1 MFTTVVAGAAFA
13 SSTGL
18 GSASGL
24 HLLPRPSIVTV
35 HAHCPGFAPHGGV
48 TVAVA
53 TDPGAE
59 EILDERFR
67 ALGIPL
73 VREAAVN
80 DPVNIRVRIEP
91 GPEQSYRLSVGSG
104 GIEIRAADAAG
115 AFYAFASLSQ
125 LARKTSDGVI
135 FPCLD
140 IADTPAMRW
149 RILSDDVSRGPLPS
163 MRYFK
168 ERIRTIAAFKMNG
181 YSPYMEH
188 VFVDPK
194 HPLPAPLDGIT
205 PRELAE
211 LDAYARRFHVAFIPD
226 QQTFAH
232 MHNTLRWERYA
243 PAAELPHG
251 FLLSPADPH
260 GQRYVRDLIAD
271 EFTAVPHP
279 PFFHIGSDE
288 PLDLGRGL
296 SKTLMERE
304 GEGPL
309 YVRHVVDT
317 AKYVS
322 EKFGARPLIW
332 DDALSR
338 HPELFT
344 LLPKS
349 LVFVNWHY
357 GAEKTFVPYIKRI
370 ADGGLEQMV
379 APSVGNAD
387 ELYPDLNISLAN
399 INRFVS
405 DGKAAHVLGMF
416 ETVWHDDGETL
427 FEATWYPLLFGAAS
441 AWEEHPV
448 DRARF
453 AADFPWTFFG
463 VDDKRYS
470 GDIADLAQARRLLHA
485 GSDRA
490 FWRDAFAPNF
500 LTGELAEVNFS
511 AIRLAAEGAIEHL
524 RTAAFAPMHENVA
537 KVMHLAARRYDVL
550 GRDAQIAVEARGY
563 YDDARAHADGKHDD
577 IVYRDL
583 FTAKYLLWEQRDMF
597 LELEPLVRS
606 AWEYEDRPSH
616 ELSVLERYHM
626 AAQRAIERADA
637 IDRATY
643 EGYRHFGT
651 LPPFDQVL

>member
-1 MFTTVVAGAAFA
+1 M
-13 SSTGL
+13 
-18 GSASGL
+18 
-24 HLLPRPSIVTV
+24 
-35 HAHCPGFAPHGGV
+35 
-48 TVAVA
+48 
-53 TDPGAE
+53 
-59 EILDERFR
+59 LDERFR

-73 VREAAVN
+73 VRQAAPNEPANV
-80 DPVNIRVRIEP
+80 RVRIEP

-104 GIEIRAADAAG
+104 GVEIRATDADG
-115 AFYAFASLSQ
+115 AFYAFATLSQ
-125 LARKTSDGVI
+125 LARKSRDGSV
-135 FPCLD
+135 FPCVD
-140 IADTPAMRW
+140 VDDAPAMSR
-149 RILSDDVSRGPLPS
+149 RILSDDVSRGPLPT

-188 VFVDPK
+188 VFLDPK

-205 PRELAE
+205 QKELAE

-251 FLLSPADPH
+251 YLLSPADPL
-260 GQRYVRDLIAD
+260 GQRYVRDVIAD
-271 EFTAVPHP
+271 EFAAVPHP

-296 SKTLMERE
+296 SKTLAERE

-317 AKYVS
+317 AKYV

-344 LLPKS
+344 MLPQS

-357 GAEKTFVPYIKRI
+357 GAEKTFMPYIKRI
-370 ADGGLEQMV
+370 ADGGFEQMV
-379 APSVGNAD
+379 APSVGNTD
-387 ELYPDLNISLAN
+387 ELFPDLNVSLAN

-427 FEATWYPLLFGAAS
+427 FEATWYPLLYGAAS
-441 AWEEHPV
+441 AWEQHSV

-470 GDIADLAQARRLLHA
+470 DDIADLAAARGFLHA
-485 GSDRA
+485 GSDRV
-490 FWRDAFAPNF
+490 FWRDAFAPDF
-500 LTGELAEVNFS
+500 LTGELAGVHFS
-511 AIRLAAEGAIEHL
+511 ALRLAAERAIEHL
-524 RTAAFAPMHENVA
+524 RTAASAPMHANAA

-550 GRDAQIAVEARGY
+550 GRDAQIAEETREY
-563 YDDARAHADGKHDD
+563 YNDARALADGKHDD
-577 IVYRDL
+577 IVYHGL

-597 LELEPLVRS
+597 LELAPLVRS

-643 EGYRHFGT
+643 EGYKDGNK
-651 LPPFDQVL
+651 LPPFDQVFQR